1 MTNDAMTIDR
11 EAPLGTALDVMRI
24 KRVCHLLVVD
34 DAGQLVGIITDG
46 DRGPAAFAPA
56 VAEYLS
62 VRTKRQ
68 LRVLGERPENLCVS
82 VRRFDLAG
90 FLW

>member
-1 MTNDAMTIDR
+1 
-11 EAPLGTALDVMRI
+11 
-24 KRVCHLLVVD
+24 
-34 DAGQLVGIITDG
+34 
-46 DRGPAAFAPA
+46 

-68 LRVLGERPENLCVS
+68 PRVLGERSENLCVS